1 MCRRTRGPFMQVD
14 AARLLLDRAVAE
26 ADTAENGLP
35 SMLSSSMAKCY
46 ANEIAVEVRAR
57 VDRAWR
63 VPDAHERCE
72 PSGRFGGCTRRQ
84 VVSTAMQ
91 LLGGYGYATSF
102 PMERRMRD
110 VLGWRVAGGRP
121 CV

>member
-1 MCRRTRGPFMQVD
+1 MQVD

-63 VPDAHERCE
+63 VPDAHERC
-72 PSGRFGGCTRRQ
+72 
-84 VVSTAMQ
+84 
-91 LLGGYGYATSF
+91 
-102 PMERRMRD
+102 
-110 VLGWRVAGGRP
+110 
-121 CV
+121 